1 MMVEQWIAYIVLVTI
16 IVIFGLLIKCM
27 SVIKEQSVRIR
38 DYEKAQKNM
47 FDNQLRLQRRINS
60 VEKNSDQLRGSIELL
75 NTNVSSILNERKACN
90 PPEDMDIGSAGDTDG
105 DTHSCVEYFGGM
117 DKIATVFNGVS
128 GDADGDSVDIHT
140 GDKPP
145 IPVNGQNL
153 SKEPP
158 TYRWI
163 FPSDHGGTINCIM
176 GEWYLVVGRIR
187 TKLKPDGN
195 PMIYSDDAMWNG
207 YQFVTAKDERFD
219 EVLAYIKPPQSGDI
233 MERIVELA
241 LKKE

>member
-1 MMVEQWIAYIVLVTI
+1 MMVEQWIAYVVIVAVVI
-16 IVIFGLLIKCM
+16 ISGLLIKYM

-38 DYEKAQKNM
+38 DYETAQKNM

-60 VEKNSDQLRGSIELL
+60 VEKTSDQLRGSIELL
-75 NTNVSSILNERKACN
+75 DTNVSSILNERKACN
-90 PPEDMDIGSAGDTDG
+90 PPEDMDIPNTGD
-105 DTHSCVEYFGGM
+105 
-117 DKIATVFNGVS
+117 IN
-128 GDADGDSVDIHT
+128 GDSVDIHT

-163 FPSDHGGTINCIM
+163 FPSDHGGTINCVL

-195 PMIYSDDAMWNG
+195 PMLYSDDAMWNG
-207 YQFVTAKDERFD
+207 YQFVTTKDERFD

-241 LKKE
+241 LKSDEGA